1 MSEDRWRKPNERET
15 LWVYRRRQLKNAQQH
30 ARTTS
35 EVQLQGEQHR
45 KQQSPVIDEVNS
57 YESEPFVYDDSL
69 NLPIARGKAS

>member
-1 MSEDRWRKPNERET
+1 
-15 LWVYRRRQLKNAQQH
+15 LKNAQQH